1 MSVYDQRQQLRQREM
16 DEDPL
21 LALMYG
27 MRDVD
32 MDKIAAHVKKYKLTA
47 RELAILE
54 RVVKDHHTEPRL
66 FMQMFGMW
74 LAPELN
80 LAEGPCHAASNPS
93 KKRCSPCAWACS
105 KVGSCPFKS
114 SCIIASESTSWDRRR
129 TNLYLAVKPA
139 PHACHVRHT
148 QVFQKT
154 DVSL

>member
-80 LAEGPCHAASNPS
+80 LAEGALPRRFEPFEKALQSMCMGMLEGRFLSLQEFVHH
-93 KKRCSPCAWACS
+93 C
-105 KVGSCPFKS
+105 VGEYVMGPR
-114 SCIIASESTSWDRRR
+114 A
-129 TNLYLAVKPA
+129 TN
-139 PHACHVRHT
+139 
-148 QVFQKT
+148 
-154 DVSL
+154 